1 MADINASIPLGYQPI
16 QIQDPVNQFAK
27 QQELAVNAL
36 KMQEYQQGVQ
46 EKNALA
52 RRVSTP
58 GFNPLDPQHQADLYR
73 EAPSLAPGYI
83 EKALTTQEST
93 SKLVDSRLKQSRQL
107 LDGITTPEEY
117 IAWHEANHRDPVLGP
132 LLASRGV
139 TADQSRARIMNSLT
153 QPGGLD
159 RLIQESKLGVEK
171 FAEMNKPVAVGPR
184 STLVSPM
191 TGKEIF
197 RNTAAE
203 TSEIPKLRP
212 GEKWNAGQQRVDLV
226 PGSELY
232 NKTAPKH
239 TKDYAAANAVEDKS
253 DWAIKKIDTIL
264 DPKNKDGFE
273 SNFGG
278 YNAYATRLKTGNTAK
293 IRNEIESLKSDLKSA
308 GLDQIRKGGSIGAI
322 TEREWPILQNMIANI
337 TPDLSEADAR
347 IKLNEV
353 KAKFQAIKA
362 DAKDNYDTTWGQTQ
376 FHKTRSGGTPPAGGG
391 GGAGVDTNNPLL
403 K

>member
-1 MADINASIPLGYQPI
+1 MATIDASIPLGYRPI

-27 QQELAVNAL
+27 QQELAANAL
-36 KMQEYQQGVQ
+36 KMQEYQQMAQ

-58 GFNPLDPQHQADLYR
+58 GFNALNPQHQADLYR

-107 LDGITTPEEY
+107 LDGITTPDEY

-132 LLASRGV
+132 LLASRGI
-139 TADQSRARIMNSLT
+139 TAEQSRARIMNALN
-153 QPGGLD
+153 QPGGLE

-184 STLVSPM
+184 STLVQPM
-191 TGKEIF
+191 TGQRVF
-197 RNTAAE
+197 TNAAPE
-203 TSEIPKLRP
+203 ASEIPKLRP
-212 GEKWNAGQQRVDLV
+212 GEKWNAKEERVDLV
-226 PGSELY
+226 PGSELF
-232 NKTAPKH
+232 NKTTAKH
-239 TKDYAAANAVEDKS
+239 TKDYAAANAIESKS
-253 DWAIKKIDTIL
+253 DSAIKKIDTIL

-293 IRNEIESLKSDLKSA
+293 VRREIESLQSDLKSA
-308 GLDQIRKGGSIGAI
+308 GLDMIRKGGSIGAI
-322 TEREWPILQNMIANI
+322 TERE
-337 TPDLSEADAR
+337 
-347 IKLNEV
+347 
-353 KAKFQAIKA
+353 
-362 DAKDNYDTTWGQTQ
+362 
-376 FHKTRSGGTPPAGGG
+376 
-391 GGAGVDTNNPLL
+391 
-403 K
+403 